1 MTHVVPYVVRDKWAG
16 EVAANLR
23 QCRAAAARG
32 AYARNTKRPLHTE
45 VATVTA
51 MCNNV
56 GVACLFETQA
66 VKLAFPTA
74 LSVKLSGL

>member
-1 MTHVVPYVVRDKWAG
+1 MP
-16 EVAANLR
+16 E
-23 QCRAAAARG
+23 
-32 AYARNTKRPLHTE
+32 NTKRPLHTE

-51 MCNNV
+51 MCSNV